1 MNVKPGRMGPNSAG
15 GAATADPRDI
25 ALGFML
31 SALDHLDSD
40 AGISPVVGSQLQ
52 LAIDRLVSSMPSTGE
67 RLIAP
72 GKQGGAS

>member
-1 MNVKPGRMGPNSAG
+1 MNVKPGRMWPNSAEQHV
-15 GAATADPRDI
+15 AADPRKI
-25 ALGFML
+25 ALGCML

-40 AGISPVVGSQLQ
+40 EGISPVIGSQLQ

-72 GKQGGAS
+72 GKQNGPS